1 MPASAALS
9 WSSLRWKKSS
19 STWWAKMHNTWLIV
33 RREYLER
40 IRSKAFIIMT
50 LLMPVFMASTILIPA
65 MLSDMKSGGTRRIV
79 LVANNPEIA
88 EAVKQQ
94 LMAPQPQ
101 NTETPDAKTDHVK
114 SGEKGAAPRYAI
126 DVSTNATD
134 AERTALRQQ
143 ITDGKIDGFLW
154 LTDSDLANRKVVYNA
169 RDVTDFGES
178 IELRNAVQSA
188 VVKRQLAQ
196 KGMSGVEVET
206 LLKPIDLD
214 SIRIEKGKEG
224 ASGISVFLVSFT
236 MVMLLYVNVLVY
248 GVAVMRSIIEEKSS
262 RILEVLLSTVTAKQ
276 LLAGKIIGV
285 GAVGL
290 TQIIIW
296 VAVAGAFSVPGLMA
310 SLSML
315 SNIHIPMAGV
325 IAFGV
330 FFILGYFLYSTMYAA
345 LGAMVNSDQEAQQVQ
360 WPAMLPIVFSIVLS
374 TPVLQHPNSPLAF
387 WTSMVPFF
395 APILMF
401 VRIMAETPPWWQIA
415 LCIALMLVTTWGML
429 GVSSRIHRVGILM
442 YTKRPT
448 LPELRKWLRYA
459 G

>member
-1 MPASAALS
+1 
-9 WSSLRWKKSS
+9 
-19 STWWAKMHNTWLIV
+19 MHNTWLII

-65 MLSDMKSGGTRRIV
+65 MLSDMKSGGTRHIV

-94 LMAPQPQ
+94 LITPQPS
-101 NTETPDAKTDHVK
+101 DSKTDADIRSQK
-114 SGEKGAAPRYAI
+114 ASAPRYAI
-126 DVSTNATD
+126 EIGTNVAD
-134 AERTALRQQ
+134 AERASLRQQ
-143 ITDGKIDGFLW
+143 ITEGKIDGFLW
-154 LTDSDLANRKVVYNA
+154 LADTDLASHKIVYSA
-169 RDVTDFGES
+169 KDVTDFGES

-188 VVKRQLAQ
+188 LVKRQLAQ
-196 KGMSGVEVET
+196 KGVSGAEVEN

-224 ASGISVFLVSFT
+224 ASGISVFLVAFT

-248 GVAVMRSIIEEKSS
+248 GFAVMRSIIEEKSS
-262 RILEVLLSTVTAKQ
+262 RILEVLLSSVTSKQ

-290 TQIIIW
+290 TQTIIW
-296 VAVAGAFSVPGLMA
+296 LLIMLAFSLPGISA
-310 SLSML
+310 SRSML
-315 SNIHIPMAGV
+315 SNVHIPMVGML
-325 IAFGV
+325 AFGV

-345 LGAMVNSDQEAQQVQ
+345 LGSMVNSDAEAQQVQ
-360 WPAMLPIVFSIVLS
+360 WPAMLPIIFSIVLS
-374 TPVLQHPNSPLAF
+374 TPVLQHPNSQLAF

-401 VRIMAETPPWWQIA
+401 VRVMVETPPAWQLI
-415 LCIALMLVTTWGML
+415 LCVALMLLTTWGLL
-429 GVSSRIHRVGILM
+429 GLSSRIYRVGILM
-442 YTKRPT
+442 YGKRPT
-448 LPELRKWLRYA
+448 LPELRRWLKYA

>member
-1 MPASAALS
+1 M
-9 WSSLRWKKSS
+9 R
-19 STWWAKMHNTWLIV
+19 NTWLII

-65 MLSDMKSGGTRRIV
+65 LLTGIKTGGTRRIV
-79 LVANNPEIA
+79 LVANNVEVA

-94 LMAPQPQ
+94 LIAPQNQ
-101 NTETPDAKTDHVK
+101 QGEEATGESGK
-114 SGEKGAAPRYAI
+114 SNQRASVPRYAI
-126 DVSTNATD
+126 TIDTNATD

-154 LTDSDLANRKVVYNA
+154 LTDSDLASRKVIYSA
-169 RDVTDFGES
+169 KDVTDFGES
-178 IELRNAVQSA
+178 IELRNAVQTA
-188 VVKRQLAQ
+188 LTKRQLAQ
-196 KGMSGVEVET
+196 KGMSGAEVES
-206 LLKPIDLD
+206 LLKPVDFD

-248 GVAVMRSIIEEKSS
+248 GIAVMRSIIEEKSS
-262 RILEVLLSTVTAKQ
+262 RILEVLLSSVTAKQ

-290 TQIIIW
+290 TQTSIW
-296 VAVAGAFSVPGLMA
+296 LMVALAFSLPGIA
-310 SLSML
+310 AGHSML
-315 SNIHIPMAGV
+315 SNVQIPMAGLV
-325 IAFGV
+325 AFAA
-330 FFILGYFLYSTMYAA
+330 FFILGYFLYATMYAA
-345 LGAMVNSDQEAQQVQ
+345 LGSMVNSEQEAQQVQ
-360 WPAMLPIVFSIVLS
+360 WPAMLPIIFSIVLS
-374 TPVLQHPNSPLAF
+374 TPVLQHPNSSLAF

-401 VRIMAETPPWWQIA
+401 VRVMVETPPMWQII
-415 LCIALMLVTTWGML
+415 LCIALMLLTTWGLL
-429 GVSSRIHRVGILM
+429 GLSSRIYRVGILM
-442 YTKRPT
+442 YGKRPT
-448 LPELRKWLRYA
+448 LPELRRWLRYA

>member
-1 MPASAALS
+1 
-9 WSSLRWKKSS
+9 
-19 STWWAKMHNTWLIV
+19 MHNTWLII

-65 MLSDMKSGGTRRIV
+65 MLSDMKSGGTRHIV

-94 LMAPQPQ
+94 LMAPQNRQAAEDKSNPGKPNQ
-101 NTETPDAKTDHVK
+101 KTP
-114 SGEKGAAPRYAI
+114 APRYAI
-126 DVSTNATD
+126 DITTD
-134 AERTALRQQ
+134 ANEGERTLLRQQ

-154 LTDSDLANRKVVYNA
+154 LTDADLASHKVVYNA
-169 RDVTDFGES
+169 KDVTDFGES

-188 VVKRQLAQ
+188 LVKRQLAQ
-196 KGMSGVEVET
+196 KGMSGAEVET

-236 MVMLLYVNVLVY
+236 MVMLLYVNVLMY
-248 GVAVMRSIIEEKSS
+248 GFAVMRSIIEEKSS
-262 RILEVLLSTVTAKQ
+262 RILEVLLSSVTAKQ

-290 TQIIIW
+290 TQTIIW
-296 VAVAGAFSVPGLMA
+296 LLVGLAFSLPGLAA
-310 SLSML
+310 SHSML
-315 SNIHIPMAGV
+315 ANVHIPLAGV
-325 IAFGV
+325 VAFGV
-330 FFILGYFLYSTMYAA
+330 FFVLGYFLYSTMYAA

-360 WPAMLPIVFSIVLS
+360 WPAMLPIIFAIVLS

-387 WTSMVPFF
+387 WTSMIPFF

-401 VRIMAETPPWWQIA
+401 VRVMVETPPMWQIV
-415 LCIALMLVTTWGML
+415 LCIALMLLTTWGLL
-429 GVSSRIHRVGILM
+429 GLSSRIYRVGILM
-442 YTKRPT
+442 YGKRPT
-448 LPELRKWLRYA
+448 LPELRRWLKYS

>member
-1 MPASAALS
+1 M
-9 WSSLRWKKSS
+9 
-19 STWWAKMHNTWLIV
+19 WWAKMHNTWLIV

-65 MLSDMKSGGTRRIV
+65 MLSDMKSGGTRHIV
-79 LVANNPEIA
+79 LVATNSEIA
-88 EAVKQQ
+88 EAVKLQLIAPQQ
-94 LMAPQPQ
+94 PNNQAPQPQ
-101 NTETPDAKTDHVK
+101 AEPGLSSQKPL
-114 SGEKGAAPRYAI
+114 APHYAI
-126 DVSTNATD
+126 DLDSNTTD
-134 AERTALRQQ
+134 AERISLRQQ

-154 LTDSDLANRKVVYNA
+154 LTDSDLTSRKVVYNA

-188 VVKRQLAQ
+188 MVKRQLAQ
-196 KGMSGVEVET
+196 KGMSDAEVET

-248 GVAVMRSIIEEKSS
+248 GFAVMRSIIEEKSS
-262 RILEVLLSTVTAKQ
+262 RILEVLLSSVTAKQ

-290 TQIIIW
+290 TQTMVW
-296 VAVAGAFSVPGLMA
+296 LLVGLAFSLPGLAA
-310 SLSML
+310 SHSMMF
-315 SNIHIPMAGV
+315 NIHIPMAGMV
-325 IAFGV
+325 AFAV

-360 WPAMLPIVFSIVLS
+360 WPAMLPIIFAIVLS

-401 VRIMAETPPWWQIA
+401 VRIMVETPPAWQII
-415 LCIALMLVTTWGML
+415 LCVALMLLTTWGLL
-429 GVSSRIHRVGILM
+429 GLSSRIYRVGILM
-442 YTKRPT
+442 YGKRPT
-448 LPELRKWLRYA
+448 LPDLRRWLKYS

>member
-1 MPASAALS
+1 
-9 WSSLRWKKSS
+9 
-19 STWWAKMHNTWLIV
+19 MHNTWLII

-65 MLSDMKSGGTRRIV
+65 MLSDMKSGGTRHIV

-94 LMAPQPQ
+94 LIAPQGNQPA
-101 NTETPDAKTDHVK
+101 DATGDADK
-114 SGEKGAAPRYAI
+114 SNRKASGPRYAI
-126 DVSTNATD
+126 DINTNITE
-134 AERTALRQQ
+134 AERSSLRQQ
-143 ITDGKIDGFLW
+143 ISDGKIDGFLW
-154 LTDSDLANRKVVYNA
+154 LADSDLANHKVAYNA
-169 RDVTDFGES
+169 KDVTDFGES
-178 IELRNAVQSA
+178 IELRNAVQTA
-188 VVKRQLAQ
+188 LTKRQLAQ
-196 KGMSGVEVET
+196 KGMNGTEVEA

-236 MVMLLYVNVLVY
+236 MVMLLYVNVLMY
-248 GVAVMRSIIEEKSS
+248 GFAVMRSIIEEKSS
-262 RILEVLLSTVTAKQ
+262 RILEVLLSTVTSKQ

-290 TQIIIW
+290 TQTLIW
-296 VAVAGAFSVPGLMA
+296 LMVGLAFSVPGLVA
-310 SLSML
+310 SHSMM
-315 SNIHIPMAGV
+315 SNVHIPMAGV
-325 IAFGV
+325 VAFGV

-360 WPAMLPIVFSIVLS
+360 WPAMLPIIFAIVLS

-401 VRIMAETPPWWQIA
+401 VRVMVETPPMWQIV
-415 LCIALMLVTTWGML
+415 LCIALMLLTTWGLL
-429 GVSSRIHRVGILM
+429 GLSSRIYRVGILM
-442 YTKRPT
+442 YGKRPT
-448 LPELRKWLRYA
+448 LPELRRWLKYS

>member
-1 MPASAALS
+1 
-9 WSSLRWKKSS
+9 
-19 STWWAKMHNTWLIV
+19 MHNTWLII

-65 MLSDMKSGGTRRIV
+65 MLSDMKSGGTRHIV

-94 LMAPQPQ
+94 LMAPQYSQ
-101 NTETPDAKTDHVK
+101 AADGK
-114 SGEKGAAPRYAI
+114 SDPGKSNQKAQAPHYAI
-126 DVSTNATD
+126 DISTDTTEG
-134 AERTALRQQ
+134 ERTLLRQQ
-143 ITDGKIDGFLW
+143 ISDGKIDGFLW
-154 LTDSDLANRKVVYNA
+154 LADADLANRKVVYNA
-169 RDVTDFGES
+169 KDVTDFGES

-188 VVKRQLAQ
+188 LVKRQLAQ
-196 KGMSGVEVET
+196 KGMSGAEVET
-206 LLKPIDLD
+206 LLQPIDLD

-236 MVMLLYVNVLVY
+236 MVMLLYVNVLMY
-248 GVAVMRSIIEEKSS
+248 GFAVMRSIIEEKSS
-262 RILEVLLSTVTAKQ
+262 RILEVLLSSVTAKQ

-290 TQIIIW
+290 TQTIIW
-296 VAVAGAFSVPGLMA
+296 LLVGLAFSLPGLAA
-310 SLSML
+310 SHSML
-315 SNIHIPMAGV
+315 ANVHIPLAGV
-325 IAFGV
+325 VAFGV

-360 WPAMLPIVFSIVLS
+360 WPAMLPIIFAIVLS

-387 WTSMVPFF
+387 WTSMIPFF

-401 VRIMAETPPWWQIA
+401 VRVMVETPPMWQIV
-415 LCIALMLVTTWGML
+415 LCIALMLLTTWGLL
-429 GVSSRIHRVGILM
+429 GLSSRIYRVGILM
-442 YTKRPT
+442 YGKRPT
-448 LPELRKWLRYA
+448 LPELRRWLKYS